1 MILNCSRKET
11 EASDASLLGSLTLS
25 SFPACMTRASLFEE
39 WWEANQILNIHF
51 WNLLHALKACL
62 RPPQKVPPDE
72 GNTVF
77 SNASP
82 RGLGE
87 WVYTPGFLGKTTALR
102 HWAWWSAWAELGR
115 VCRGGAVGEGTQW
128 PLSWQGSHPQGEWS
142 RKHPRH

>member
-11 EASDASLLGSLTLS
+11 EALDASLLGSVILS
-25 SFPACMTRASLFEE
+25 SFPAYTTRASLFEE

-62 RPPQKVPPDE
+62 WTPQEVPADE

-77 SNASP
+77 SNATP

-87 WVYTPGFLGKTTALR
+87 WMYIPGFLGKITALLN
-102 HWAWWSAWAELGR
+102 WAWWSA
-115 VCRGGAVGEGTQW
+115 
-128 PLSWQGSHPQGEWS
+128 
-142 RKHPRH
+142 